1 LYYLYRKICENLDVD
16 LEATACVHSL
26 QYSTVQ
32 YRTSRDAYN
41 GHYSLAKWKKCQ
53 SIDQFAK

>member
-1 LYYLYRKICENLDVD
+1 VD

-32 YRTSRDAYN
+32 YNCAIF
-41 GHYSLAKWKKCQ
+41 HV
-53 SIDQFAK
+53 

>member
-1 LYYLYRKICENLDVD
+1 MHLCMTILLTIMEPEACLLYRKICENLDVD

-32 YRTSRDAYN
+32 
-41 GHYSLAKWKKCQ
+41 
-53 SIDQFAK
+53 

>member
-1 LYYLYRKICENLDVD
+1 MEPEACLLYRKICENLDVD

-32 YRTSRDAYN
+32 YSA
-41 GHYSLAKWKKCQ
+41 SLAR
-53 SIDQFAK
+53 DFG